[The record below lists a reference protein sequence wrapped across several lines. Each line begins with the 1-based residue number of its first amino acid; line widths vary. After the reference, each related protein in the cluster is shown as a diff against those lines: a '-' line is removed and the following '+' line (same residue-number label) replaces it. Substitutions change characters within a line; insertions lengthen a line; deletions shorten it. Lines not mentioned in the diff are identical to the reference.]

1 MGYCTINGEQR
12 QAAGMTVTA
21 LLAEMRLGGQK
32 LAVEKN
38 GAVIPKSRHDD
49 EILAEG
55 DIIEIVAAVGGG

>member
-1 MGYCTINGEQR
+1 MGYCKINGEQR